1 MPAPDLYKIPHE
13 TSSFRLPEHGSPE
26 LVNYISNLTLG
37 NGDNLQATSASNIPI
52 ADINKVLP
60 YMEADDTSPRDKC
73 VKVAQILAFNRL
85 ANRICEE
92 CGDKS
97 ELTALSICSDCALSW
112 YCSKECQGKHWD
124 THKLRCCKRTGPL
137 DTGYQCI
144 AILNTQ
150 QEPAVTQ
157 E

>member
-1 MPAPDLYKIPHE
+1 MPAPGLYKIPHE

-26 LVNYISNLTLG
+26 LANYIANLTTAD
-37 NGDNLQATSASNIPI
+37 GDNLLVAAASNVPV
-52 ADINKVLP
+52 ADITKVLP
-60 YMEADDTSPRDKC
+60 YMGEDGASPAEQC
-73 VKVAQILAFNRL
+73 VRVSQMLAFNRL

-97 ELTALSICSDCALSW
+97 DLTALSICGDCALSW